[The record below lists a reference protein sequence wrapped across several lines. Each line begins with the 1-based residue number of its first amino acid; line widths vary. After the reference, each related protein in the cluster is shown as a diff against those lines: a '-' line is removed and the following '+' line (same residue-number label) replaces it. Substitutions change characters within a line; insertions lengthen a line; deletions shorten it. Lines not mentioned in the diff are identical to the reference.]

1 LPHWRV
7 IEIAGV
13 SVVLLLAT
21 KTIVHVLGFE
31 FIALTGL
38 VTAIIGGVT
47 FTLSIL
53 FAGAIPDYKESEKI
67 PGELAVFMKDLYKDM
82 AIVCSDGETCEKMRQ
97 AIRRLVAVVAH
108 NFTEGSWT
116 QREINRELEL
126 IDEGIAQLAKKNVP
140 PNYIIMMRNDL
151 SGIERLSN
159 RVETI
164 KDTSFLPPAFAV
176 ARILVAMVLGMMIF
190 VKVDPYYE
198 AVIITAILG
207 FLLVGL
213 VFLIRDID
221 DPFKGHDR
229 SFADVDLE
237 HIMKVQEYVGKVDS

>member
-1 LPHWRV
+1 V
-7 IEIAGV
+7 IEIAGM
-13 SVVLLLAT
+13 SVVGLLVA
-21 KTIVHVLGFE
+21 KTIVHVLGVE

-67 PGELAVFMKDLYKDM
+67 PGEIAILMKDLYKDIH
-82 AIVCSDGETCEKMRQ
+82 IVCKDEEPRASMYQ
-97 AIRRLVAVVAH
+97 AVRRLVAIVAR
-108 NFTEGSWT
+108 NFKEGTWK
-116 QREINRELEL
+116 QHEMNRELDL
-126 IDEGIAQLAKKNVP
+126 IDAGIADLAENGAQ
-140 PNYIIMMRNDL
+140 PNYIIMMRNDV
-151 SGIERLSN
+151 SAIERLSN

-164 KDTSFLPPAFAV
+164 KDTTFLPPAFTV
-176 ARILVAMVLGMMIF
+176 ARILVAMVPGMMIF
-190 VKVDPYYE
+190 VNVDPYYE

-213 VFLIRDID
+213 VFLIRDMD

-229 SFADVDLE
+229 TFADVDFE
-237 HIMKVQEYVGKVDS
+237 HILKVQEYVARIAD

>member
-1 LPHWRV
+1 MPRWRV
-7 IEIAGV
+7 IEIAGI
-13 SVVLLLAT
+13 SVVGLLVA
-21 KTIVHVLGFE
+21 KTVVHVFGFE

-67 PGELAVFMKDLYKDM
+67 PGEIAILMKDLYKDIR
-82 AIVCSDGETCEKMRQ
+82 IVCKDEEIRASMYR
-97 AIRRLVAVVAH
+97 AVRRLVAIVER
-108 NFTEGSWT
+108 NFREGTWK
-116 QREINRELEL
+116 QHEMNRELDL
-126 IDEGIAQLAKKNVP
+126 IDEGIAELAEKGAQ

-151 SGIERLSN
+151 SAIERLSN

-164 KDTSFLPPAFAV
+164 KDTSFLPPAFTV

-190 VKVDPYYE
+190 VNVDPYYE
-198 AVIITAILG
+198 AVIMTAILG

-213 VFLIRDID
+213 VFLIRDMD

-237 HIMKVQEYVGKVDS
+237 HILKVQEYVDAIAD